1 MYESK
6 CQVLINRRQEINLK
20 HFKDSNAFTKY
31 PNDMKDVYKSNEE
44 CNPGKKKK

>member
-6 CQVLINRRQEINLK
+6 CQVLINRQQDISLK
-20 HFKDSNAFTKY
+20 HFKNSNAFTKY

-44 CNPGKKKK
+44 YNPGKKKK